1 MRSTF
6 NRCGHAAQE
15 QPTGV
20 PPRALK
26 RVIVLGALAGLFSA
40 ALLLPG
46 GRTELVSLSR
56 PATEPVAPAEETSL
70 VPAAEPMRE
79 SAVLHLLEAN
89 LAAMPMPATPPTPRE
104 TSPAK
109 DPAPSEGQ
117 GEWTTV
123 RMRVTAYCACPICCG
138 KNADGYTACMHKIRP
153 GDTFVA
159 ADKKY
164 AFGTEMIV
172 PGYNDGRPV
181 FVKDRGRLITGD
193 RLDVFFDSHETA
205 LQWGVRYLDVQIRRP

>member
-1 MRSTF
+1 MRSIL
-6 NRCGHAAQE
+6 NRCGQAVQE

-26 RVIVLGALAGLFSA
+26 RVIVLGTLAGLFSA

-56 PATEPVAPAEETSL
+56 PAVQAVAPHEETSL
-70 VPAAEPMRE
+70 VAALEPTRE
-79 SAVLHLLEAN
+79 GAVLGLLEAN
-89 LAAMPMPATPPTPRE
+89 LAAMPAPTIAPTPPDAA
-104 TSPAK
+104 PAK
-109 DPAPSEGQ
+109 DPAPADGQ

-181 FVKDRGRLITGD
+181 FVKDRGRVITGE
-193 RLDVFFDSHETA
+193 RLDLFFDSHETA
-205 LQWGVRYLDVQIRRP
+205 LRWGVRYLDVQIRRP